1 MTPLASM
8 LDYWAKAN
16 AEREKSAPPSID
28 KFNHETDEFG
38 FPLCMCAPCRERSKI
53 INAQYVA
60 RLFAPI
66 LAGPSERRRPDVDH
80 DTEQNGHDDYTVWPK
95 QAGGGL

>member
-1 MTPLASM
+1 MTGPAFL
-8 LDYWAKAN
+8 
-16 AEREKSAPPSID
+16 
-28 KFNHETDEFG
+28 HQTDDQG
-38 FPLCMCAPCRERSKI
+38 FPLCDCPECRELSKT

-60 RLFAPI
+60 RLFLPM

-95 QAGGGL
+95 QSGGGI